1 MMDSRVVLI
10 VDDDEDIRSATRSVL
25 EDEGYTV
32 DVAPDGLAALRR
44 LHCRPRPALLL
55 LDLMM
60 PVMNGETLLRTLESK
75 SEFRELPVV
84 IFTAASPTAETS
96 GLRYPLLR
104 KPFSVQSLLEL
115 VTTYLP
121 RFWDDDETTTNK
133 EIPAL
138 LRDTPRAACAGCSG
152 RASIRCAQCGVAFC
166 SRCFGPGHGG
176 RCVQCALSTGSP
188 RQTR

>member
-1 MMDSRVVLI
+1 MDSRVVLV
-10 VDDDEDIRSATRSVL
+10 VDDDEDIRAATRSVL

-44 LHCRPRPALLL
+44 LQRRPRPALLL

-60 PVMNGETLLRTLESK
+60 PVMNGETLLRKLESK
-75 SEFRELPVV
+75 SEFQTLPVI
-84 IFTAASPTAETS
+84 IFTAASATAETS

-104 KPFSVQSLLEL
+104 KPFSVQQLLEL

-138 LRDTPRAACAGCSG
+138 LRDTPRAACMGCRG
-152 RASIRCAQCGVAFC
+152 RATVRCAQCGVAFC
-166 SRCFGPGHGG
+166 SKCFGPGHGG
-176 RCVQCALSTGSP
+176 RCVQCALLAAG
-188 RQTR
+188 QGETR